1 MCYLSFLW
9 LNTAKSKPTW
19 SSRIAVWF
27 DHRVSG
33 LGCPVQPETHVLPI
47 LKGFLSTQV
56 YKRLEGL
63 QAVPP
68 WKLEV
73 AGHGSPSPQEN
84 SYMSTTGSAQ
94 SGDEPWQPLVVTTR
108 APAQAAQQ
116 LQRSPNQPVESDES
130 VPGLSAT
137 LHSWH
142 LTPDSHPSPV
152 SFREASCTQG
162 GTTRESSLR
171 SGPGFQP
178 TTMEG
183 SSMGSSSL
191 LSSEPPQ
198 IIINPARQKMVQ
210 KLALYEEGVLD
221 SLQLLSSGFFP
232 GTCRWL

>member
-1 MCYLSFLW
+1 
-9 LNTAKSKPTW
+9 
-19 SSRIAVWF
+19 
-27 DHRVSG
+27 
-33 LGCPVQPETHVLPI
+33 
-47 LKGFLSTQV
+47 
-56 YKRLEGL
+56 
-63 QAVPP
+63 
-68 WKLEV
+68 
-73 AGHGSPSPQEN
+73 
-84 SYMSTTGSAQ
+84 MSTTGSAQ
-94 SGDEPWQPLVVTTR
+94 SGDEPWQPLVVTTG

-142 LTPDSHPSPV
+142 LTPGSHPNPA

-171 SGPGFQP
+171 SSLQP

-183 SSMGSSSL
+183 SSTGSSPL
-191 LSSEPPQ
+191 LSSESPQ

-232 GTCRWL
+232 GLNLEPEKRQGPEESDEFQS

>member
-1 MCYLSFLW
+1 M
-9 LNTAKSKPTW
+9 
-19 SSRIAVWF
+19 WF
-27 DHRVSG
+27 DHRVSD
-33 LGCPVQPETHVLPI
+33 LGCLAQPGTHALPI
-47 LKGFLSTQV
+47 LRASLSTQV

-63 QAVPP
+63 QAGPP
-68 WKLEV
+68 WELEV

-142 LTPDSHPSPV
+142 LTPGSHPSPA

-162 GTTRESSLR
+162 GTTRESSVR
-171 SGPGFQP
+171 SSPGFQP

-183 SSMGSSSL
+183 N
-191 LSSEPPQ
+191 SE
-198 IIINPARQKMVQ
+198 
-210 KLALYEEGVLD
+210 
-221 SLQLLSSGFFP
+221 
-232 GTCRWL
+232 

>member
-9 LNTAKSKPTW
+9 LYGACGINTGKSRPTW
-19 SSRIAVWF
+19 SSRLAVWF

-33 LGCPVQPETHVLPI
+33 LGCFAQSGTHALPI
-47 LKGFLSTQV
+47 LRASLSTQV

-63 QAVPP
+63 QAGPP

-94 SGDEPWQPLVVTTR
+94 SEDEPWQPLVVTTR

-142 LTPDSHPSPV
+142 LTPGSHPSPA

-171 SGPGFQP
+171 SSPGFQP

-183 SSMGSSSL
+183 NLG
-191 LSSEPPQ
+191 
-198 IIINPARQKMVQ
+198 
-210 KLALYEEGVLD
+210 
-221 SLQLLSSGFFP
+221 
-232 GTCRWL
+232 

>member
-1 MCYLSFLW
+1 M
-9 LNTAKSKPTW
+9 
-19 SSRIAVWF
+19 
-27 DHRVSG
+27 
-33 LGCPVQPETHVLPI
+33 
-47 LKGFLSTQV
+47 TQV

-73 AGHGSPSPQEN
+73 AGHGSFP
-84 SYMSTTGSAQ
+84 TGELLHVHHWQ
-94 SGDEPWQPLVVTTR
+94 CPEWDEPWQPLVVTTR

-210 KLALYEEGVLD
+210 KLALYEEG
-221 SLQLLSSGFFP
+221 SWIACNCCHQAFSQA
-232 GTCRWL
+232 WI

>member
-1 MCYLSFLW
+1 M
-9 LNTAKSKPTW
+9 
-19 SSRIAVWF
+19 
-27 DHRVSG
+27 
-33 LGCPVQPETHVLPI
+33 
-47 LKGFLSTQV
+47 TQV

-63 QAVPP
+63 QAGPP
-68 WKLEV
+68 WELEV

-142 LTPDSHPSPV
+142 LTPGSHPNPS

-162 GTTRESSLR
+162 GTTKESSLR
-171 SGPGFQP
+171 SSPGFQP

-183 SSMGSSSL
+183 SSTGSSSL

-232 GTCRWL
+232 GLDLEPEKRQGPEESDEFQS

>member
-1 MCYLSFLW
+1 M
-9 LNTAKSKPTW
+9 
-19 SSRIAVWF
+19 WF
-27 DHRVSG
+27 DHRVSD
-33 LGCPVQPETHVLPI
+33 LGCLAQPGTHALPI
-47 LKGFLSTQV
+47 LRASLSTQV

-63 QAVPP
+63 QAGPP
-68 WKLEV
+68 WELEV

-142 LTPDSHPSPV
+142 LTPGSHPSPA

-171 SGPGFQP
+171 SSPGFQP

-183 SSMGSSSL
+183 SPTGSSSL

-221 SLQLLSSGFFP
+221 SLQLLSSGFSP
-232 GTCRWL
+232 GLDLEPEKSQGPEESDEFQS